1 MKKLLLILCFPI
13 SVFAQKFDLIIQNGR
28 IVDGSG
34 NAWMYGD
41 VGIKNG
47 KISSIGKL
55 QSADSKQVIDA
66 KNQIVSPGFID
77 VHTHVEEGI
86 KEIPNAENFIYDG
99 VTSIITG
106 NCGGSEVDLAKF
118 FNDIQQS
125 KSSVNVGSLIGHNS
139 VRRAVMKNAMRD
151 PTASEQQL
159 MEDLVA
165 KGMKAGAVG
174 LATGLIYIPGTYS
187 KTPEVVGLAK
197 VAAQYGGIYAS
208 HIRDEGVKIVDAI
221 EEAINIGREAKISV
235 EISHFKI
242 SSKPL
247 WGRSD
252 MTIGLVEKARIEG
265 IDVNVDQYPYTASS
279 TNMGT
284 MLPSW
289 ALADGDSVIHVR
301 LTDIETRKKIRD
313 EMVKGVKEDNR
324 KNYDYAFIARCKAD
338 STFNGRNISEIN
350 KTLGRKTNL
359 ATEADLIMDLVD
371 KGGAQ
376 MVFHKMSET
385 DVEKIL
391 RYPNTMIASDAGVI
405 KFGRNVPHPRGYGTN
420 ARVLGKYVR
429 ENKVI
434 PLEDAVRR
442 MTSLPAQRFKLDDR
456 GLIRVGYAADI
467 VVFDENT
474 ITDKATFE
482 NPHAYSEG
490 ISFVVVNGEIVVENG
505 KHTGKRSGVILF
517 GKGKE

>member
-1 MKKLLLILCFPI
+1 MRIILLLLLSF
-13 SVFAQKFDLIIQNGR
+13 SVFAQKYDILIQNGR
-28 IVDGSG
+28 IVDGTG
-34 NAWMYGD
+34 NAWIYGD

-47 KISSIGKL
+47 KIEAIGKL
-55 QSADSKQVIDA
+55 SAQDSKQIIDA

-77 VHTHVEEGI
+77 VHTHIEESI
-86 KEIPNAENFIYDG
+86 LEIPTAENFIYDG
-99 VTSIITG
+99 VTSLITG
-106 NCGGSEVDLAKF
+106 NCGSSEVNLAKF
-118 FNDIQQS
+118 FSDL
-125 KSSVNVGSLIGHNS
+125 KTTKTSVNVGSLIGHNS
-139 VRRAVMKNAMRD
+139 VRRYVMKNVFRE
-151 PTASEQQL
+151 PTAKEQQQ

-165 KGMKAGAVG
+165 KGMKDGAVG

-208 HIRDEGVKIVDAI
+208 HIRNEAEKVVDAI
-221 EEAINIGREAKISV
+221 EEAINIGREAKIPV
-235 EISHFKI
+235 EVSHFKI

-247 WGRSD
+247 WGKSD
-252 MTIGLVEKARIEG
+252 QTIGLVEKARLEG

-289 ALADGDSVIHVR
+289 ALADGDSAVHAR
-301 LTDIETRKKIRD
+301 LTNPKIRQKIRE
-313 EMVKGVKEDNR
+313 EMIKGVKDDNR

-338 STFNGRNISEIN
+338 STFNGKNITEIN
-350 KTLGRKTNL
+350 KMLGRKQNL

-420 ARVLGKYVR
+420 ARVLGRYVR
-429 ENKVI
+429 ERKVI
-434 PLEDAVRR
+434 PLEDAIRR

-467 VVFDENT
+467 LIFDENT

-482 NPHAYSEG
+482 KPHAYSEG
-490 ISFVVVNGEIVVENG
+490 ISYVLVNGEMVVENG
-505 KHTGKRSGVILF
+505 KHTGKRSGTVLY